1 MIRSFISSILQ
12 RRHFWRYATFGEIAE
27 LYSSRFLRIFA
38 LNLVSMFMSVYLYKQ
53 GYSLLFIMVYL
64 ACYFVSKVP
73 LAIIAALYTARFGP
87 KHTILVANIAY
98 IPALIC
104 FSFIPHPGVSYGA
117 LVLIGFGI
125 FQAIGAVFYDY
136 AYQVD
141 FSKVKHSEH
150 AGKELGFMHIVEK
163 TSSIVAPL
171 VGGLI
176 ASLFGPIAAIIA
188 AAVLFAVASLPLL
201 RSAEPTRT
209 HQKIRLRGFPWRTTW
224 SSMVAQTGIGVDNVA
239 STTMWSLFL
248 TIVMFSTQAETIYI
262 VLGALSALGMC
273 VAFVSA
279 FVFGR
284 LIDRQRGHLLLQYGV
299 LFNSLGHLLR
309 PLVTS
314 SAAAGGVSI
323 TSQVS
328 TTAYVMAYTRGV
340 FDVADYSGF
349 RLTYLLGNEIMINIG
364 SALLFGVMALLLVLV
379 GEPYAFTLI
388 FVCAAAYTLIIGLPR
403 FAIYRR

>member
-1 MIRSFISSILQ
+1 MIRSFISSIFQ
-12 RRHFWRYATFGEIAE
+12 RRHFWRHATFGEIAE
-27 LYSSRFLRIFA
+27 LYYSRFLRIFA
-38 LNLVSMFMSVYLYKQ
+38 LNLVSMFMSVYLFKL
-53 GYSLLFIMVYL
+53 GYSILFIMVYL
-64 ACYFVSKVP
+64 TCYFALKVP
-73 LAIIAALYTARFGP
+73 LAVMAALYTARFGP
-87 KHTILVANIAY
+87 KHAILAANIAY

-104 FSFIPHPGVSYGA
+104 FSFIPHPGASHAFIV
-117 LVLIGFGI
+117 LVGFGI

-163 TSSIVAPL
+163 TGSILAPL
-171 VGGLI
+171 AGGFI
-176 ASLFGPIAAIIA
+176 ASLFGPIPAIIA
-188 AAVLFAVASLPLL
+188 AAILFAVAALPLL

-224 SSMVAQTGIGVDNVA
+224 SSMVAQTGIGVDNVTS
-239 STTMWSLFL
+239 STLWSLFL
-248 TIVMFSTQAETIYI
+248 ATVIFSTQGEAIYLL
-262 VLGALSALGMC
+262 LGALSALGMC

-284 LIDRQRGHLLLQYGV
+284 LIDRKRGHLLLRYGV
-299 LFNSLGHLLR
+299 LFNSLAHLLR
-309 PLVTS
+309 PLVNS
-314 SAAAGGVSI
+314 PVAAAGVSI

-328 TTAYVMAYTRGV
+328 TTAYIMAYTRGI

-364 SALLFGVMALLLVLV
+364 SALLLGIMAVLLMLV
-379 GEPYAFTLI
+379 GEPYAFTI
-388 FVCAAAYTLIIGLPR
+388 AFVCAAAYTLIIGMPR